1 MTRPGLEQALTDFGH
16 DIGVET
22 LAPGPSGAVQLRF
35 DHGATLGFLRQ
46 GNDVVLHWAEPV
58 PYGACHLLLRAF
70 KRAGDPSPG
79 EPPLQ
84 VGLHSADGTDHLVL
98 ATRLPEQACDARELH
113 QLTNWLRQ
121 YVAALRD

>member
-1 MTRPGLEQALTDFGH
+1 MTRSGFEQALMDFGR

-46 GNDVVLHWAEPV
+46 GHEVVLHWAEPV
-58 PYGACHLLLRAF
+58 SYDAGHMLLRAF
-70 KRAGDPSPG
+70 KRAGDPPPG
-79 EPPLQ
+79 EPVLQ
-84 VGLHSADGTDHLVL
+84 VGLHSGGGMDHLVL

-121 YVAALRD
+121 YVASLRD